1 MRICHVITRLIVGGA
16 QENTLLTCRGLVRAG
31 HEVTLVAGPETGPEG
46 SLWSWAE
53 SGCGRVIRLDPLR
66 RNVHPWHD
74 LRALQQLT
82 RRLREVRCDVVH
94 THSSKAGILGRQAA
108 RWANVPVIVHT
119 IHGMSFN
126 RTQPAAVRWLYRQLE
141 RWAADRTDAFVTV
154 ADAMTNQAVAAG
166 LADRARFRTIYS
178 GMQTECFRPDPAA
191 RRQMRSQW
199 NVPPECVVVG
209 TVARLFRN
217 KGYEELL
224 AALPEVIRRAPNVR
238 FVWVGDGPSRRE
250 YEAVLHRA
258 GLREFVH
265 FVGLVQPDAMPALL
279 NGVDLL
285 VHTSRWE
292 GLPRAAVQALLTEVP
307 VIASDIDGAPEVVI
321 PGVTG
326 ELVPLGDVNALVEK
340 LAHLVGCKTLRE
352 RYGREGRA
360 RCLERFD
367 HRRMVDQLQALY
379 ARLLAQKQGSPPESV
394 E

>member
-16 QENTLLTCRGLVRAG
+16 QENTLLTCRGLVQAG

-74 LRALQQLT
+74 LRALRQLT
-82 RRLREVRCDVVH
+82 RLLRELRCEVVH
-94 THSSKAGILGRQAA
+94 SHSSKAGILGRQAA
-108 RWANVPVIVHT
+108 RWADVPVIVHT

-154 ADAMTNQAVAAG
+154 ADAMADQAVAAG

-178 GMQTECFRPDPAA
+178 GMQTECFRPDPDA

-199 NVPPECVVVG
+199 SIPPECVVVG

-224 AALPEVIRRAPNVR
+224 AALPEVIRQTPNVR
-238 FVWVGDGPSRRE
+238 FVWVGDGPNRRD
-250 YEAVLHRA
+250 YEAALQRA
-258 GLREFVH
+258 GLRRFVH
-265 FVGLVQPDAMPALL
+265 FVGLVPPDAMPAVL
-279 NGVDLL
+279 NGFDLL

-307 VIASDIDGAPEVVI
+307 VIASDVDGAPEVVL

-326 ELVPLGDVNALVEK
+326 ELVPLGNVTVLGEK
-340 LAHLVGCKTLRE
+340 IARLTSDSTLRE

-379 ARLLAQKQGSPPESV
+379 TRLLEQKRGAPPESV